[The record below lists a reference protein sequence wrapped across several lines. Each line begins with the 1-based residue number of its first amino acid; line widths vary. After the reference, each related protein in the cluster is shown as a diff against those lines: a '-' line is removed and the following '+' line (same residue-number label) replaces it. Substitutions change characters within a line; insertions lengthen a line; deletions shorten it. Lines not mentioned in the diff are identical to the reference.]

1 MTEIDH
7 DQLAELMARMP
18 DDPAALFRFVDVHGG
33 RLAAIVRSHLRSF
46 GRHDLARDDDE
57 VQGTVWEVAF
67 FLRERAPAWQP
78 GNALPWTWA
87 RRGIRTVVAN
97 AAGHATADVDL
108 DHLCAAP
115 GSPARA
121 ADDDVDLDTLARH
134 HAALA
139 LLRDALGVI
148 ACTPRDRDVH
158 IEYRIQWS
166 LGDPSPAHTVGEAF
180 GLDPRNV
187 RQIDRRVR
195 RRVQLLAAADH
206 RFAPLADLPWVT
218 GNRADAAA

>member
-1 MTEIDH
+1 MTDIDH

-46 GRHDLARDDDE
+46 GRHDLARDADE

-67 FLRERAPAWQP
+67 FLRERAAAWQP
-78 GNALPWTWA
+78 GGALPWTWA

-108 DHLCAAP
+108 EHLCAAP
-115 GSPARA
+115 APAA
-121 ADDDVDLDTLARH
+121 SSADHEVDLDTLADH

-148 ACTPRDRDVH
+148 TCSERDRDVH

-166 LGDPSPAHTVGEAF
+166 LGDPSPARTIGEAF

-195 RRVQLLAAADH
+195 RSVQLLAAADA

-218 GNRADAAA
+218 GTRGDAAA